1 MQIPLSKYK
10 TALNFE
16 GRSGRNFADWL
27 RTDRESNPIQVE
39 GEIAYDPEFVR
50 RSLRKRLN
58 RIEKKYPE
66 SFQYVSE
73 FVNGA
78 DLQKLSAKNII
89 KTVITQQHETTETE
103 REVVNET
110 GTTTEQAE
118 PTPEHEIEPDVES
131 DFGTD
136 RIVQPEGMET
146 ETIGDRPEHETVS
159 ESNPVSDA
167 PNAGELVVDP
177 DETNAYT
184 HTESKFR
191 RILTNPETMLFGTVA
206 VIFVFLP
213 FTVLNLYQYINI
225 ETNSIWGDWGVFLL
239 CCGIAFVW
247 DISILLFAVNGKHRI
262 SQIGAG
268 VLFVF
273 MASKFDFFKRI
284 FDLFGADGDW
294 WQLMFVLSAIVFY
307 SPVLIHQYTKLSVK
321 DE

>member
-10 TALNFE
+10 IALNFE

-27 RTDRESNPIQVE
+27 RTDRESNPIQIE

-66 SFQYVSE
+66 SFTYVSE
-73 FVNGA
+73 FVGGV
-78 DLQKLSAKNII
+78 DLKSLLTKNII
-89 KTVITQQHETTETE
+89 ETTVDVEKQKQHETTEHE
-103 REVVNET
+103 IEDET
-110 GTTTEQAE
+110 GTTTEQTE
-118 PTPEHEIEPDVES
+118 SKTEHEIEPDVGS
-131 DFGTD
+131 DSAING
-136 RIVQPEGMET
+136 IGQPEDLET
-146 ETIGDRPEHETVS
+146 KTMRDRAEHETVS
-159 ESNPVSDA
+159 ESTRISDA
-167 PNAGELVVDP
+167 PNAGELLADP
-177 DETNAYT
+177 
-184 HTESKFR
+184 ESKFR
-191 RILTNPETMLFGTVA
+191 RILTNPETMLWGTVA

-225 ETNSIWGDWGVFLL
+225 ETNSIWGEWGVFLL

-307 SPVLIHQYTKLSVK
+307 SPILIHQYTKLSVK
-321 DE
+321 DGNEPK